1 LSRPGRFDVHAAFY
15 DATREQAIA
24 LFKHFYPTSKLDIEV
39 PTVLESGEASAES
52 SEKAD
57 SSNVIDSRSEAIMT
71 DLADQFANAIFS
83 TDPLP
88 DGTEVAVSMAALQG
102 YLLKHKKQPRS
113 AAAQAREWVKG
124 ELETVQRERVEK
136 RLEKMN
142 LAAAEKEAK
151 AKKDELAEQ
160 IAQAPL
166 TPTSVTS

>member
-1 LSRPGRFDVHAAFY
+1 
-15 DATREQAIA
+15 
-24 LFKHFYPTSKLDIEV
+24 
-39 PTVLESGEASAES
+39 LESGKASAES
-52 SEKAD
+52 SEKTN
-57 SSNVIDSRSEAIMT
+57 SSNVAVDSRSEAIMT
-71 DLADQFANAIFS
+71 DLADQFVNAIFS

-88 DGTEVAVSMAALQG
+88 DGTDVAVSMAALQG

-142 LAAAEKEAK
+142 SAAAEKEAK

-160 IAQAPL
+160 IAQDPL
-166 TPTSVTS
+166 SPTSATS

>member
-1 LSRPGRFDVHAAFY
+1 
-15 DATREQAIA
+15 
-24 LFKHFYPTSKLDIEV
+24 
-39 PTVLESGEASAES
+39 
-52 SEKAD
+52 
-57 SSNVIDSRSEAIMT
+57 
-71 DLADQFANAIFS
+71 
-83 TDPLP
+83 
-88 DGTEVAVSMAALQG
+88 MAALQG

-160 IAQAPL
+160 SAQAPL